1 MRTTPPSL
9 LSLAI
14 DTAILHIS
22 TFSDLS
28 FIPDHIILDLFLVL
42 LFSSFLPSFI
52 FQFSMKYKHGIFHI
66 YIKLTREGNSNEIKP
81 FRLWRSIGERT
92 LKAGKLTEKVLKLF
106 VATGNDEVLAFIHA
120 LNIQHVVTP
129 VLPTSESY
137 LKNFHS
143 ILPEVL
149 S

>member
-28 FIPDHIILDLFLVL
+28 FIPDHIILDLFL
-42 LFSSFLPSFI
+42 
-52 FQFSMKYKHGIFHI
+52 
-66 YIKLTREGNSNEIKP
+66 
-81 FRLWRSIGERT
+81 RT

-106 VATGNDEVLAFIHA
+106 VATGNDEVLAFIHE
-120 LNIQHVVTP
+120 LNIQRVVTP
-129 VLPTSESY
+129 VLPTRCSE
-137 LKNFHS
+137 KF
-143 ILPEVL
+143 
-149 S
+149 